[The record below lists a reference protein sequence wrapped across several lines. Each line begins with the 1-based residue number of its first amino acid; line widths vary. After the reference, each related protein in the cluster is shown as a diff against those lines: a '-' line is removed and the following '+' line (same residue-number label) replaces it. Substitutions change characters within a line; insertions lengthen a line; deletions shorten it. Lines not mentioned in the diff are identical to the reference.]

1 MHKLRFRWVTA
12 AVALIGLIVLVRWG
26 WVSPEVSEAD
36 CRLSENGAWIS
47 VDWTS
52 REVDET
58 AVKELAKSAVVRKIR
73 YFFPYT
79 TYLKSDG
86 TFSPTYDHAAEFV
99 GKFRRFNHEV
109 RLLAWIGI
117 PLANDSPVGV
127 KGWVNLDDRA
137 TRAKIAALAAELVDK
152 EGFDGIHLDV
162 ETVRNDDPN
171 FLLLLEEVKSAIG
184 PEHMASVA
192 GSHWTPA
199 FLNGLPPRGLRWTD
213 LYYQSV
219 AERVD
224 QIATMTYDSYAPH
237 PAIYRLWL
245 REQVRGISRSLS
257 NSGATLL
264 WGISVSREDTLSH
277 RPGAENLSS
286 GLAGI
291 CAGLS
296 GLPEPNPAVRGV
308 AIYADWEFMPTDQ
321 QIWDEWQR

>member
-1 MHKLRFRWVTA
+1 MRKFRLRWVIA
-12 AVALIGLIVLVRWG
+12 AVALIGLLALVRWG
-26 WVSPEVSEAD
+26 WVSPEVAGTN

-52 REVDET
+52 KAIDG
-58 AVKELAKSAVVRKIR
+58 ASVKELAASAADRKIK
-73 YFFPYT
+73 YLFPYA

-86 TFSPTYDHAAEFV
+86 TFNPTYDHAAEFV
-99 GKFRRFNHEV
+99 AEFRRFSREA

-137 TRAKIAALAAELVDK
+137 TRTKIATLAAELVDK
-152 EGFDGIHLDV
+152 DGFDGIHLDV
-162 ETVRNDDPN
+162 ETVRNDDPG

-184 PEHMASVA
+184 PEHMVSVS
-192 GSHWTPA
+192 GSHWAPA
-199 FLNGLPPRGLRWTD
+199 FFNELPPKGLRWTSP
-213 LYYQSV
+213 YYRSV

-237 PAIYRLWL
+237 PALYRLWL
-245 REQVRGISRSLS
+245 REQVRGISQSLS
-257 NSGATLL
+257 NSDATLL

-277 RPGAENLSS
+277 RPAAENISS

-296 GLPEPNPAVRGV
+296 PDQATQSV
-308 AIYADWEFMPTDQ
+308 AIYADWEFTPTDQ
-321 QIWDEWQR
+321 QIWEEWQR